1 MQDVEH
7 AGMTN
12 DLKPRPFSNAGVLYT
27 PPPQLFTVAPASG
40 PYAIPT
46 PSVAHEQPPAPSA
59 AAPPRYAHPGLGA
72 ITRRGR
78 SARRDPL
85 EPKQNKTPFNFF
97 SIDAR
102 ARAKAEHPQADQK
115 VLPAPSLPNGM
126 HFSLEVVTGVQTL
139 LLTPPVD

>member
-1 MQDVEH
+1 MQGLLQTQVLFH
-7 AGMTN
+7 
-12 DLKPRPFSNAGVLYT
+12 AGVLYT

-59 AAPPRYAHPGLGA
+59 AAAPRYAHPGLGA

-102 ARAKAEHPQADQK
+102 ARAKAEHPLADQK
-115 VLPAPSLPNGM
+115 VLPALSPHKIRTGM
-126 HFSLEVVTGVQTL
+126 AHCSIACTPLLRLSLECKICF
-139 LLTPPVD
+139 